1 MGKNVIFHV
10 HGAEY
15 MTFYNELSETKRTK
29 MLNIF
34 KKADLVI
41 ALSQKWK
48 DKFDITFGLNNCVVL
63 ENGINMERLEPA
75 IIDPKLYQHFF
86 WHWGV
91 WESEKGLMREILE
104 GGYGYLFDV
113 GNNKKLAILLEQ
125 IISGKIENNLVENVY
140 MHTIDLF
147 SIDRMI
153 LCMKNAYYQ

>member
-1 MGKNVIFHV
+1 
-10 HGAEY
+10 
-15 MTFYNELSETKRTK
+15 MTRNCI
-29 MLNIF
+29 NI
-34 KKADLVI
+34 L
-41 ALSQKWK
+41 
-48 DKFDITFGLNNCVVL
+48 
-63 ENGINMERLEPA
+63 
-75 IIDPKLYQHFF
+75 F

-153 LCMKNAYYQ
+153 LCMKNA